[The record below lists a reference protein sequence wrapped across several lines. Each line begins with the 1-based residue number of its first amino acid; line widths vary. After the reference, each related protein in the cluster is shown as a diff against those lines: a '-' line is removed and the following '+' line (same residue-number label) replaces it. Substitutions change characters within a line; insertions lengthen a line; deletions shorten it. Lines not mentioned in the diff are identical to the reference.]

1 MRNQDQGAQ
10 VVEIALFS
18 ILARRLDSRGLG
30 REYSNLRRDDAPKI
44 LKASEQGIDGRLEA
58 LWHELGGEDQG
69 RHGRKHAYGRSN
81 HGIAKHVED
90 LVADAKRN
98 IHSRDDEEIKARG
111 YDLNEGG
118 EPEERPEAPA
128 AHSCLT

>member
-1 MRNQDQGAQ
+1 MPK
-10 VVEIALFS
+10 
-18 ILARRLDSRGLG
+18 
-30 REYSNLRRDDAPKI
+30 PKI

-90 LVADAKRN
+90 LVADAKRYIDLFSCTN
-98 IHSRDDEEIKARG
+98 VFAEEG
-111 YDLNEGG
+111 SGQY
-118 EPEERPEAPA
+118 
-128 AHSCLT
+128 S